1 MRISLPGS
9 VKVTVMC
16 QACCAPLI
24 SQKQPPALSLID
36 SLEASPHQVW
46 SAGHQRPT
54 SFTSAA

>member
-1 MRISLPGS
+1 MRSSLPGS

-24 SQKQPPALSLID
+24 SQKQPPALSLMASFD
-36 SLEASPHQVW
+36 ASPHQVW

-54 SFTSAA
+54 SLTSAA